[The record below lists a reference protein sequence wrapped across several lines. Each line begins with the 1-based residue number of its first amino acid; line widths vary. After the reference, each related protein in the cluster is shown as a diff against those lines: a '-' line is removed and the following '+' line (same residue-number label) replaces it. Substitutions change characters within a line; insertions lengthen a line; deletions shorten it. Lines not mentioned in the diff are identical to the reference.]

1 MLQRFHFAV
10 VLLLGCA
17 VASAQVKP
25 LPSKLRISDTE
36 LARCDDAVTGRSSGG
51 EVVRSHVLVSPGG
64 RYRAYTEVQAVASSD
79 ESCSSTSRLF
89 FAAEDQPFRQ
99 VLIVKPS
106 PEALGNTLGL
116 VDWSPD
122 GSTLLF
128 TEGTFQWGT
137 DTAEIFIRFFDADR
151 ATFSAKDFID
161 KAFRNRLNRTCIS
174 VLEPKG
180 FALDGGIVLGAAP
193 SFAEG
198 EDQPEEDS
206 CVRQKGLWLFE
217 PKEQSWSNLPENY
230 EVQRFGK
237 YLIGDPT
244 AGMGSSATHGA
255 VPPTDRPASPFAP
268 AQSTPPT
275 PPPLTIR
282 KSPRK

>member
-1 MLQRFHFAV
+1 VLQRFRFAV

-89 FAAEDQPFRQ
+89 VAEEDRPFRQ

-106 PEALGNTLGL
+106 LEALGNTLGL

-122 GSTLLF
+122 GNNLLF
-128 TEGTFQWGT
+128 TEGIFQWGT
-137 DTAEIFIRFFDADR
+137 DSAENFIRFFDAGR
-151 ATFSAKDFID
+151 ATFSGENFIA
-161 KAFRNRLNRTCIS
+161 KAFRNHLNKTCIS

-206 CVRQKGLWLFE
+206 CVRQKGLWVFE
-217 PKEQSWSNLPENY
+217 PKGQNWSTLPEKY

-237 YLIGDPT
+237 YLIGDQT
-244 AGMGSSATHGA
+244 GGMGSSATHGA
-255 VPPTDRPASPFAP
+255 GQPADRPASHDAP

-282 KSPRK
+282 RSPRK